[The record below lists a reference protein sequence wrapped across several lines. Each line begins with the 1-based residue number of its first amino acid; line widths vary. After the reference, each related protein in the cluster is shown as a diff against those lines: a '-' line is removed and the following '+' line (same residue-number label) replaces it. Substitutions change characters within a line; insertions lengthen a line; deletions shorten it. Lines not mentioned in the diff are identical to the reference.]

1 MKLKLFLTFDHE
13 LPLGV
18 LKTSYESSLFEPTRK
33 VMELADKLDVKVTL
47 FTDILCASRF
57 KEWDFTNF
65 YTPYKNQL
73 VSALKNGHDVQL
85 HIHPHW
91 LTSTFEEGKYTPSSD
106 FGLSDFVNNQ
116 AGKGVDGIIKQG
128 AEELTQLCVSGNP
141 AYKCIAFRAGG
152 FNIAPATKQI
162 MTALYANGIRYD
174 SSMARG
180 YYFKSGISEVDF
192 RKLPESPNWVI
203 DPDNYHVAL
212 DSEGIL
218 EIPIATMH
226 KTPFEIPTMF
236 KLTRYAQRAPLN
248 HGTMIHEGN
257 HNSLAARIKMLLS
270 VRFLSFDNYTVTLDY
285 LLRIVR
291 YTIRRYKSSDTI
303 MLSILSHPK
312 SMGSYSFELMEGF
325 IKEIHKR
332 YPDAEFMTFSQ
343 LYNTQSPE
351 DHDTE

>member
-1 MKLKLFLTFDHE
+1 

-18 LKTSYESSLFEPTRK
+18 LKTSYESALFDPTRK
-33 VMELADKLDVKVTL
+33 VMELADKLGVKVTL

-65 YTPYKNQL
+65 YTPYKNQI
-73 VSALKNGHDVQL
+73 VTALKNGHDVQL

-91 LTSTFEEGKYTPSSD
+91 LTTTYDNGKYFPSTD
-106 FGLSDFVNNQ
+106 FGLSDFVENEPF
-116 AGKGVDGIIKQG
+116 KGVGGIIQQSV
-128 AEELTQLCVSGNP
+128 EELSRLCISANP
-141 AYKCIAFRAGG
+141 LYKCIAYRAGG

-192 RKLPESPNWVI
+192 RKLPDKPNWVI
-203 DPDNYHVAL
+203 DPDNYHAAAS
-212 DSEGIL
+212 DSKGIL
-218 EIPIATMH
+218 EIPIATIH

-236 KLTRYAQRAPLN
+236 KLAKYAKREPLN

-257 HNSLAARIKMLLS
+257 HSDIAAKIKMLLS

-291 YTIRRYKSSDTI
+291 YNIRRYKSSETI
-303 MLSILSHPK
+303 MMSILSHPK

-325 IKEIHKR
+325 IKEIHMR
-332 YPDAEFMTFSQ
+332 YPDAEFLTFSK
-343 LYNTQSPE
+343 LYNTHLSE
-351 DHDTE
+351 